1 MGTEYSIGE
10 FVDINFGIGGRLHGY
25 VSGIHVED
33 QKIKYDITMKVGLV
47 EEDLFTEVKGID
59 SSFVTIAED

>member
-1 MGTEYSIGE
+1 MFPVLVFMDQIIW
-10 FVDINFGIGGRLHGY
+10 VVKRNWLC
-25 VSGIHVED
+25 VVED

-59 SSFVTIAED
+59 SSFVKISKD